1 MRSLRGW
8 LLRLGGL
15 LGRNRRER
23 EFDAEL
29 ESHLAMHTEDNLHA
43 GMSVAEARR
52 QALIRLGGV
61 EQTKE
66 MVRERRGLPVLEEL
80 LQDLRYGARMLRKN
94 PGYASVAILTLALG
108 IGANAAIFSAVY
120 ASLVKP
126 LPFRDA
132 DRLVAIWKKNP
143 PRGWVRNPISSAEFL
158 AWRDQTQVFE
168 DMAAFTETSCV
179 LTGSG
184 EPEED
189 RCEVVPSNLFP
200 LLGIEP
206 LRGRGFLPEEDK
218 PGGAKVAILSYGLWQ
233 RRFGAEERVI
243 GGAIRVNGTSY
254 TVVGVMPA
262 SFSHLYASPYS
273 SSPQLWLSGIALA
286 PTLTWNDYFAIGRL
300 KRDATLQRAETEMD
314 LVSLHLE
321 ETYADIKGWRAQLMT
336 VRTLVSG
343 NTRSPLL
350 ILMGAVTFVL
360 LIACCNVANLVLARG
375 AGRANEF
382 AMRKALGASQG
393 RLMRQLL
400 TENLLISLAGGALGI
415 LLAVWGNKVL
425 LALAPHSLVKSTP
438 ALEGA
443 ALDLQVLFFAI
454 AIALATTLLFG
465 LAPAMQNARS
475 HVSATL
481 KETERGSLQSP
492 RSGRFR
498 GVLVTTEIA
507 CAMVLLTGAGL
518 MIRTLAG
525 LSRVNLGFN
534 PANVL
539 TMRVPLS
546 GVRYAQPQT
555 QAEFWRQAVASVE
568 ALPGVE
574 SASVTRGLPLEGWAG
589 QFFTTAEQPSPQTGQ
604 VPDANYVVVGPHYFH
619 TMQVALRKGRFFDEH
634 DTQTADR
641 VVIVNEELA
650 RRYWPGQDP
659 LGKQL
664 RTGSPASKP
673 PWLSVV
679 GVVGNVLTQGPDA
692 GPLAELYIPYQQYPL
707 LLAPQD
713 LVVRTAAGVNST
725 GLAQA
730 AVQKIH
736 TIDKDQPVTDIRTM
750 GQISVEATGQERMVM
765 SLLGAFAGLALVL
778 SALGLYSVLSYAVAQ
793 RTREIGVRMALGA
806 QRHDVLQLVV
816 NGGTRFAILGIAV
829 GTAAS
834 LGLTKLMEN
843 LLFGVR
849 ATDPLTFAGAAIL
862 LAGVSVMACYVPARR
877 AMRVDPIVALH
888 YE

>member
-1 MRSLRGW
+1 MKLLRA
-8 LLRLGGL
+8 LLFRLGGL
-15 LGRNRRER
+15 FRKDQRER
-23 EFDAEL
+23 ELSAEM
-29 ESHLAMHTEDNLHA
+29 ESHLAMHIEDNLRA
-43 GMSVAEARR
+43 GMSAEEARR
-52 QALIRLGGV
+52 QALIKLGGL

-66 MVRERRGLPVLEEL
+66 MVRERRGLPVLEVL

-94 PGYASVAILTLALG
+94 PGYASVAIVTLALG

-120 ASLVKP
+120 ASLVRP

-132 DRLVAIWKKNP
+132 DRLVAIWKKNL
-143 PRGWVRNPISSAEFL
+143 PRGWVRNPISPAEFL
-158 AWRDQTQVFE
+158 AWRDQTQAFE

-179 LTGSG
+179 LTGG
-184 EPEED
+184 GDAEED
-189 RCEVVPSNLFP
+189 RCEMVASNLFP
-200 LLGIEP
+200 LLGVEP
-206 LRGRGFLPEEDK
+206 LRGRGFLPDEDK

-243 GGAIRVNGTSY
+243 GSMIHVNGTSY
-254 TVVGVMPA
+254 TVAAVMPA

-273 SSPQLWLSGIALA
+273 SLPQLWLSGIALA

-300 KRDATLQRAETEMD
+300 KRDATLKRAETEMD

-336 VRTLVSG
+336 LRTLVSG
-343 NTRSPLL
+343 DTRSPLL
-350 ILMGAVTFVL
+350 VLMGAATFVL

-382 AMRKALGASQG
+382 AMRKALGAGQR
-393 RLMRQLL
+393 RLIRQLL

-415 LLAVWGNKVL
+415 LLAVWGNKGL
-425 LALAPHSLVKSTP
+425 LALAPRSLVKSTP
-438 ALEGA
+438 ALAGA
-443 ALDLQVLFFAI
+443 AVDLRVLFFTFAI
-454 AIALATTLLFG
+454 AFATTLLFG
-465 LAPAMQNARS
+465 LAPAIQNARS
-475 HVSATL
+475 RASATL
-481 KETERGSLQSP
+481 KETERSSLQSS

-498 GVLVTTEIA
+498 GILVTTEIA

-534 PANVL
+534 PVNVL

-546 GVRYAQPQT
+546 GARYTQPQA

-568 ALPGVE
+568 TLPGVE
-574 SASVTRGLPLEGWAG
+574 SASVARGLPLEGWDG
-589 QFFTTAEQPSPQTGQ
+589 QFFTTADQPNPQTGQ

-619 TMQVALRKGRFFDEH
+619 TMQIALRKGRFFGEH

-664 RTGSPASKP
+664 RTGPPASKS

-692 GPLAELYIPYQQYPL
+692 GLLAEFYIPYQQYPL
-707 LLAPQD
+707 LLTPQH
-713 LVVRTAAGVNST
+713 LVVRAAAGVNSG
-725 GLAQA
+725 GLPQA

-736 TIDKDQPVTDIRTM
+736 AIDKDQPVTDIRTM
-750 GQISVEATGQERMVM
+750 EQITAEATGQERMVM
-765 SLLGAFAGLALVL
+765 SLLGSFAGLALVL

-806 QRHDVLQLVV
+806 QRHDVLRLVV
-816 NGGTRFAILGIAV
+816 NGGTRFAILGIVA

-834 LGLTKLMEN
+834 LALTKLMED

-862 LAGVSVMACYVPARR
+862 LAGVSVMACYIPARR
-877 AMRVDPIVALH
+877 ATRVDPMVALR